1 MEMLS
6 SSFQDKETDV
16 STWCYNMHKLHHNI
30 HNFISPFM
38 SHVCH
43 CMVCIYHFACAV
55 EGRKPLIK
63 RHAPLAGSKV
73 IAKADKVSP
82 SREAESTG
90 MLYL

>member
-1 MEMLS
+1 
-6 SSFQDKETDV
+6 
-16 STWCYNMHKLHHNI
+16 
-30 HNFISPFM
+30 M

-43 CMVCIYHFACAV
+43 CMACIYHLACAV
-55 EGRKPLIK
+55 EGRKPMIK
-63 RHAPLAGSKV
+63 RYAPLAGSKV